1 MLEVSIGR
9 EPVGKLCLA
18 LTMIVSLT
26 GCVATT
32 KGAWLHSSKSPDQFG
47 SDLGKCEI
55 MAFRDLPRPPVYQS
69 RPVYGGL
76 GGGGASAVSAAGARL
91 DQQAIQGIS
100 TMFGVGTP
108 EEQQRQSYIQSC
120 LRMNGWR
127 YVTQ

>member
-1 MLEVSIGR
+1 VR
-9 EPVGKLCLA
+9 KLWLA

-32 KGAWLHSSKSPDQFG
+32 KGVWMHSSKSQDQFG

-55 MAFRDLPRPPVYQS
+55 MAFRDLARPPVYQS
-69 RPVYGGL
+69 RPMYGGL
-76 GGGGASAVSAAGARL
+76 GGSGVSPSLTAAGERL
-91 DQQAIQGIS
+91 RQQASDGITQGIS
-100 TMFGVGTP
+100 TMAGVGTS

>member
-1 MLEVSIGR
+1 
-9 EPVGKLCLA
+9 
-18 LTMIVSLT
+18 
-26 GCVATT
+26 
-32 KGAWLHSSKSPDQFG
+32 
-47 SDLGKCEI
+47 

-76 GGGGASAVSAAGARL
+76 GGVGVSPSLAAEGARL
-91 DQQAIQGIS
+91 REQASAGIAQGIS